1 MVVKKSITRNDDLHN
16 AHVVSGIGKSYLTL
30 NNIITWLKSEE
41 INEEDEQCRLFELC
55 WL

>member
-1 MVVKKSITRNDDLHN
+1 MQKNDDLPDTN
-16 AHVVSGIGKSYLTL
+16 VVAGIGKSYLTL
-30 NNIITWLKSEE
+30 NNISEWQRIRK

>member
-1 MVVKKSITRNDDLHN
+1 MNIPKNGDLHD

-30 NNIITWLKSEE
+30 NNISEWQRIRR

-55 WL
+55 